1 MSKAAEKKNFF
12 ETLATFIVDKRNL
25 IFFIYIAAAIFS
37 VFSMFWV
44 DVNNDLT
51 SYLSEETETRQG
63 IVIMNEEFVT
73 YGSARV
79 MVTHMTYELASTL
92 AEQIAEIDGVASV
105 AFDNTDAHFI
115 GSEAL
120 FDVSFSGQATDQISK
135 DAMTEIKSLLEPYD
149 IYISSEVGYSLQ
161 DTLNSEIMVISI
173 MAVIIIIIV
182 LLLTSRS
189 WAEIPLMLITFG
201 AAALLNMGT
210 NYWYGEIS
218 FVSNSVTVLLQ
229 LALAIDYAI
238 ILLHRFG
245 EEREHADDRT
255 ACIRAL
261 SYSIPAI
268 AASSLT
274 TISGMIAMMFMQF
287 RIGFDM
293 GICLVK
299 AILFSMLSVFTLMP
313 GLLML
318 FSKPIQKTQHKTLIP
333 KIDFWGKFVVKLRY
347 IGSALFLVILIGSF
361 LLSSNCPY
369 NFGYSNIR
377 TSRQN
382 EQQIA
387 EDRVSSTFGTQNI
400 MALLVPKGDYASE
413 AALLDQLETYDEVS
427 YAMGLANIEAMD
439 GYTLVDEL
447 TPRQFSEMTDMDYE
461 VVQLLYAAYAATD
474 EEYGQIVTGID
485 TYTIPLMDLFLFVV
499 EQANSGMIELEGEM
513 GEQLDEL
520 YSQLLSGKAQMMGEH
535 YTRMIIALDLPEEGE
550 ETFAFLQT
558 IHQEAEKYYP
568 ADQVYL
574 AGNSTSDYDLFSAF
588 SRDNII
594 ISVLSIAF
602 VILVLLFTFKSVG
615 LPVLLILVIQGSIW
629 INFSFPALTQ
639 EPVFFMSYLIIS
651 AIQMGANIDY
661 AIVISTRYQEMR
673 QQYPPKEA
681 VIKALNLAF
690 PTVLTS
696 GSILASASFLLGF
709 ISTEP
714 SIVGMGECLCRGTLI
729 SVFLVMFAL
738 PQLLVLGDRIV
749 AKTRF
754 NIKYP
759 EVTRNARGTVF
770 VNGRVRGR
778 VSGMVDATIH
788 GVIRGDV
795 SAFVEAN
802 ALTEQPEDVS
812 SENSDDETQKEVQ
825 ADETVE

>member
-1 MSKAAEKKNFF
+1 MSKPTGRKSFF
-12 ETLATFIVDKRNL
+12 EALATFIVDKRNL
-25 IFFIYIAAAIFS
+25 IFFIYIAAAVFS
-37 VFSMFWV
+37 VFSTFWV
-44 DVNNDLT
+44 RVNSDIT
-51 SYLSEETETRQG
+51 SYLPEDTETRQG
-63 IVIMNEEFVT
+63 IEIMGEEFVT

-79 MVTHMTYELASTL
+79 MVTHVTYELADDL
-92 AEQIAEIDGVASV
+92 AEQIRQIEGVSSV
-105 AFDNTDAHFI
+105 TFDRTSDHFK

-120 FDVSFSGQATDQISK
+120 FDVAFSGQTYDQISK
-135 DAMTEIKSLLEPYD
+135 DAMEEIKALLKPYD
-149 IYISSEVGYSLQ
+149 TYISSEVGYSLE
-161 DTLNSEIMVISI
+161 DTLNKEIMVISI
-173 MAVIIIIIV
+173 MAVFIIIAV
-182 LLLTSRS
+182 LMFTSRS

-274 TISGMIAMMFMQF
+274 TISGMVAMMFMQF

-318 FSKPIQKTQHKTLIP
+318 FSRSIQKTTHKLLIP
-333 KIDFWGKFVVKLRY
+333 KIDFWGKLVVKLRY
-347 IGSALFLVILIGSF
+347 IGAPLFLLILVGGF
-361 LLSSNCPY
+361 LLSSNSPY

-387 EDRVSSTFGTQNI
+387 NDRVNSTFGTQNV
-400 MALLVPKGDYASE
+400 MALLVPKGDYDSE
-413 AALLDQLETYDEVS
+413 EALLKQLEAYDEVS
-427 YAMGLANIEAMD
+427 YALGLANIEAMD
-439 GYTLVDEL
+439 GYTLVDAL
-447 TPRQFSEMTDMDYE
+447 TPRQFAELTDMDYE
-461 VVQLLYAAYAATD
+461 VVQLLYTAYAASD
-474 EEYGQIVTGID
+474 EEYGQIVSGID
-485 TYTIPLMDLFLFVV
+485 SDTIPRMDLFLFVV
-499 EQANSGMIELEGEM
+499 EQADSGMIELEGEL
-513 GEQLDEL
+513 GDQLDEL
-520 YSQLLSGKAQMMGEH
+520 YDQLIAGKKQMMGEQ
-535 YTRMIIALDLPEEGE
+535 YSRMMIALDLPEEGP

-558 IHQEAEKYYP
+558 IHREAEQFYP
-568 ADQVYL
+568 SDQIYL
-574 AGNSTSDYDLFSAF
+574 VGNSTSDYDLSAAF
-588 SRDNII
+588 DRDNIV
-594 ISVLSIAF
+594 ISILSIVF

-629 INFSFPALTQ
+629 INFSFPTLSQ

-661 AIVISTRYQEMR
+661 AIVISSRYQEMR
-673 QQYPPKEA
+673 MQHPPKEA
-681 VIKALNLAF
+681 IIKALNLAF

-696 GSILASASFLLGF
+696 GFIMASASFLLGF

-729 SVFLVMFAL
+729 SIVLVMFVL
-738 PQLLVLGDRIV
+738 PQLLVLGDKIV
-749 AKTRF
+749 EKTRF
-754 NIKYP
+754 NIRYP
-759 EVTRNARGTVF
+759 ELTQNAHGTIL
-770 VNGRVRGR
+770 VNGKVRGHI
-778 VSGMVDATIH
+778 SGMVDATMH

-795 SAFVEAN
+795 SAIVEVDT
-802 ALTEQPEDVS
+802 LKEQGEPESVPDCA
-812 SENSDDETQKEVQ
+812 ECQKEV
-825 ADETVE
+825 ENHESVE